1 MKKSGKYFSYTL
13 HEPKGVIAS
22 ITPWNFPL
30 LMFVWQ
36 AAPALAVGN
45 SLVAKVAET
54 TPLTALF
61 NAQLMSEA
69 GTVSVHFLVLSA
81 LFAPSALH
89 VNGSNVQILND

>member
-1 MKKSGKYFSYTL
+1 M
-13 HEPKGVIAS
+13 IAS

-54 TPLTALF
+54 TPLTALYT
-61 NAQLMSEA
+61 AKLMSEA
-69 GTVSVHFLVLSA
+69 GKI
-81 LFAPSALH
+81 LH
-89 VNGSNVQILND
+89 TQTTHPFM